1 MTRFTITEFSVASV
15 SGNAV
20 NGAFIVTTTVVG
32 SDAVAFSTVGQKIE
46 FCPGPSG
53 FLGFSVPSL
62 RKALKL
68 SATICASTGCSRMEH
83 ATRWERERPRE
94 QIVGDRPRVEERR
107 LVGSVRVAHQRELVQ
122 RDERRVVPGR

>member
-1 MTRFTITEFSVASV
+1 MARFTITEFSVASV

-68 SATICASTGCSRMEH
+68 SATICASTAAPEWN
-83 ATRWERERPRE
+83 TRPA
-94 QIVGDRPRVEERR
+94 
-107 LVGSVRVAHQRELVQ
+107 GSVNVHVSRSSETVHESKSA
-122 RDERRVVPGR
+122 GW